1 MAHDR
6 TYLRTTANLLPL
18 ITGAI
23 YFLAVTI
30 TLQLVGGSGGVA
42 ISWPA
47 SGLLLA
53 VLLVRPETELK
64 RHVAAAAVASF
75 AANLIF
81 GNSPLISVAF
91 TIANMVE
98 PVAIRSVLSTT
109 LKRQISFAQPRD
121 LLWFCIAALAGCAL
135 SSAIAVAAVSKP
147 SSEFWFS
154 WFSTDLLG
162 ILILTPLII
171 IGVKAIGR
179 NGPPASNAR
188 TFEAAGIFGLVTAVS
203 CAVFWQPGAPIL
215 FLPMLVV
222 LIAAARLGPLGAA
235 GGVLIVAT
243 IGTLTLD
250 TWSPAQMLFGSGPL
264 AKSLYL
270 QFYLLILFAA
280 ALPIAALL
288 ASRDRILDR
297 LEEEKRLLELA
308 EETASLGHWWLDV
321 STEEVRWSQEVFNI
335 FGIEGEVPPILE
347 DAINAYHPDDR
358 GIVTASLEEA
368 IGNRRGF
375 EFTARIIWPD
385 GEIRHVRSRGEI
397 DDHCGDGTFGLFGI
411 VHDITMQVS
420 REAAIVE
427 ARTRA
432 EEAARAAKI
441 IAETDQLT
449 GIANRRRVT
458 SDLVQAV
465 LTARRERQPL
475 SIALFDIDHFKRI
488 NDTYGHQAGDE
499 VLKRVAATAAGA
511 IRAHDLVGRFGGE
524 EFVVVLP
531 DTTAETAMSVAERV
545 RNAIET
551 GGYTP
556 AVTVS
561 IGIAQLTV
569 GESGENLLQRA
580 DQALYVAKREGRNT
594 ARLAA

>member
-1 MAHDR
+1 M
-6 TYLRTTANLLPL
+6 
-18 ITGAI
+18 
-23 YFLAVTI
+23 
-30 TLQLVGGSGGVA
+30 
-42 ISWPA
+42 
-47 SGLLLA
+47 
-53 VLLVRPETELK
+53 
-64 RHVAAAAVASF
+64 
-75 AANLIF
+75 
-81 GNSPLISVAF
+81 
-91 TIANMVE
+91 
-98 PVAIRSVLSTT
+98 
-109 LKRQISFAQPRD
+109 
-121 LLWFCIAALAGCAL
+121 
-135 SSAIAVAAVSKP
+135 
-147 SSEFWFS
+147 
-154 WFSTDLLG
+154 
-162 ILILTPLII
+162 
-171 IGVKAIGR
+171 
-179 NGPPASNAR
+179 
-188 TFEAAGIFGLVTAVS
+188 
-203 CAVFWQPGAPIL
+203 
-215 FLPMLVV
+215 
-222 LIAAARLGPLGAA
+222 
-235 GGVLIVAT
+235 
-243 IGTLTLD
+243 
-250 TWSPAQMLFGSGPL
+250 
-264 AKSLYL
+264 
-270 QFYLLILFAA
+270 
-280 ALPIAALL
+280 
-288 ASRDRILDR
+288 
-297 LEEEKRLLELA
+297 
-308 EETASLGHWWLDV
+308 
-321 STEEVRWSQEVFNI
+321 
-335 FGIEGEVPPILE
+335 
-347 DAINAYHPDDR
+347 
-358 GIVTASLEEA
+358 
-368 IGNRRGF
+368 
-375 EFTARIIWPD
+375 
-385 GEIRHVRSRGEI
+385 RSRGEI